1 MEVLLL
7 EAGMR
12 KEEGVREREGLVLV
26 FFYGLGQPC
35 KPTSYPVPQA
45 LTSGRKEEA
54 NMYINSCSVCQREVP
69 QGIDYL
75 NLVVF
80 ISG

>member
-26 FFYGLGQPC
+26 FF
-35 KPTSYPVPQA
+35 
-45 LTSGRKEEA
+45 
-54 NMYINSCSVCQREVP
+54 M
-69 QGIDYL
+69 D
-75 NLVVF
+75 
-80 ISG
+80 